1 MREKLKD
8 KAIMK
13 KTFKSIIFAA
23 LLVGFFSACSDDASS
38 ASEEPVDTFDASVVC
53 PADGV
58 NGYGEPNR
66 GTFTDARDGQV
77 YKYTTI
83 GNQVWM
89 AENLKFD
96 APYSVCYDKIDG
108 FCDTFGRFYSL
119 HVNGEFFDVFDQEL
133 LDTICPAGWRVPTMD
148 EWQILYDNMGG
159 EGKAGRRLTSA
170 SDFGEGYT
178 PGSDDCGFNSLPAGS
193 WHLNGNL
200 GANVFFSAV
209 YWTSTAESL
218 NATYVCIVDPTR
230 VAFWINEPKMT
241 IRCVKN

>member
-1 MREKLKD
+1 
-8 KAIMK
+8 MK
-13 KTFKSIIFAA
+13 EFLKSILFAA

-53 PADGV
+53 PAEGV

-96 APYSVCYDKIDG
+96 APYSLCYDEIEG
-108 FCDTFGRFYSL
+108 FCETFGRFYSL

-133 LDTICPAGWRVPTMD
+133 LDTICPAGWRVPSVND
-148 EWQILYDNMGG
+148 WDILSNNMGG
-159 EGKAGRRLTSA
+159 GVKAVSRLRSPVNY
-170 SDFGEGYT
+170 GENYK
-178 PGSDDCGFNSLPAGS
+178 PGTDDCGFNSLPAGS
-193 WHLNGNL
+193 WLLNGDL
-200 GANVFFSAV
+200 SVGYAAATSMVAHAV
-209 YWTSTAESL
+209 RPATAMQRR
-218 NATYVCIVDPTR
+218 I
-230 VAFWINEPKMT
+230 WQ
-241 IRCVKN
+241 

>member
-1 MREKLKD
+1 
-8 KAIMK
+8 MK
-13 KTFKSIIFAA
+13 ESFKFILFAV
-23 LLVGFFSACSDDASS
+23 LLVGFFSACSEDSSS
-38 ASEEPVDTFDASVVC
+38 APEEPVDTFDANVVC
-53 PADGV
+53 PAEGV
-58 NGYGEPNR
+58 NAYGEPNR

-133 LDTICPAGWRVPTMD
+133 LDTICPEGWHVPSVDEWRVLVNSM
-148 EWQILYDNMGG
+148 G
-159 EGKAGRRLTSA
+159 EGKKAARRLMSA
-170 SDFGEGYT
+170 FDFGEGYT

-193 WHLNGNL
+193 WLLNGNL
-200 GANVFFSAV
+200 GADVFFSAV

-230 VAFWINEPKMT
+230 VSFWINEPKMT

>member
-1 MREKLKD
+1 MKYQKLVSFIYL
-8 KAIMK
+8 AL
-13 KTFKSIIFAA
+13 FAV
-23 LLVGFFSACSDDASS
+23 LFSACTEDSAS
-38 ASEEPVDTFDASVVC
+38 ASEEPVDTFNASVVC
-53 PADGV
+53 PAEGV
-58 NGYGEPNR
+58 NAYGEPNR

-119 HVNGEFFDVFDQEL
+119 HVNGEFLNTFDQEL

-193 WHLNGNL
+193 WLLNGNL
-200 GANVFFSAV
+200 GADVFFSAV

-230 VAFWINEPKMT
+230 VSFWINEPKMT

>member
-1 MREKLKD
+1 
-8 KAIMK
+8 MK
-13 KTFKSIIFAA
+13 EFLKSILFAA

-53 PADGV
+53 PAEGV

-96 APYSVCYDKIDG
+96 APYSLCYDEIEG
-108 FCDTFGRFYSL
+108 FCETFGRFYSL

-133 LDTICPAGWRVPTMD
+133 LDTICPAGWRVPSVND
-148 EWQILYDNMGG
+148 WDILSNNMGG
-159 EGKAGRRLTSA
+159 GVKAVSRLRSPVNY
-170 SDFGEGYT
+170 GENYK
-178 PGSDDCGFNSLPAGS
+178 PGTDDCGFNSLPAGS
-193 WHLNGNL
+193 WLLNGDL
-200 GANVFFSAV
+200 SVGYVTSV
-209 YWTSTAESL
+209 YWTSRAKDLGSSFCCWFGSSGF
-218 NATYVCIVDPTR
+218 Y
-230 VAFWINEPKMT
+230 FGINYPKMS
-241 IRCVKN
+241 IRCLRN